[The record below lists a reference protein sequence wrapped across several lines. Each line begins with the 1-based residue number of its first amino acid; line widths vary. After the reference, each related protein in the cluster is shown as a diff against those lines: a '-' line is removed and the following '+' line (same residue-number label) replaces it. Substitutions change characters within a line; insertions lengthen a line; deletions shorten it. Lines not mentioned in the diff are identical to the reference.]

1 MHNGARTA
9 AGWTLILW
17 DIENV
22 PVPEQLRDPSGIKQL
37 KDLLKDRFAKT
48 RSLQL
53 HCIKLACRWPDC
65 RSPYA
70 NLLGWLTTLGD
81 VEALGYQWQGQ
92 KDKIHNADRLLKQAA
107 DRFMHMLELHGGP
120 EHLVV
125 FITSDQDFCEKIQEL
140 QRRNFKVVVLY
151 HGPSASQK
159 PVSITSVADE
169 SHDWL
174 TFLKRELG
182 LSHLTLAP
190 YDPSAYHGSSQGYN
204 SGMTPPPPSA
214 TTRQPSQESRT
225 PSKAGSRPSSAGT
238 ASPHMQR
245 APSQASHK
253 RQDSMCIKVARDQD
267 FQDQIGSNQWFDM
280 MDPTKVAQFWVH
292 NKVTVSE
299 FKRTLAN
306 KWGTALKSQRLWPW
320 QRRQNLSVRLS
331 SPVDSSLD
339 GQRLADVAVPILGEH
354 SESWFYLEEAKNDKP
369 LVTIN
374 PGKMLLFF
382 KFYDPWQKTLSYL
395 GRCYAHDT
403 NTLPAL
409 MPFLYKKAGLPD
421 GTALKVYEEVK
432 SHPKVMCD
440 VVEEHVTFQ
449 QAQLQHGD
457 ILLVQQALTEEE
469 AEKLKYP
476 NVKSFLKH
484 MSKGRATKPV

>member
-1 MHNGARTA
+1 MFHLSGVLLLISGTPTGASHASRKLLSNGCAAAFHQWFMVTGSMLPTNGKLQTVSSLASGMLNGARTA

-70 NLLGWLTTLGD
+70 TLLGWLTTLGD

-140 QRRNFKVVVLY
+140 QRRNFK
-151 HGPSASQK
+151 
-159 PVSITSVADE
+159 
-169 SHDWL
+169 
-174 TFLKRELG
+174 
-182 LSHLTLAP
+182 
-190 YDPSAYHGSSQGYN
+190 
-204 SGMTPPPPSA
+204 
-214 TTRQPSQESRT
+214 
-225 PSKAGSRPSSAGT
+225 AGSRPSSAGA

-253 RQDSMCIKVARDQD
+253 RQDIMCIKVAREQD
-267 FQDQIGSNQWFDM
+267 FQDQIGANQWFDM
-280 MDPTKVAQFWVH
+280 MDPVKVAQFWVH
-292 NKVTVSE
+292 NKATVGE

-306 KWGTALKSQRLWPW
+306 KWGTAVKSQRIWPW

-339 GQRLADVAVPILGEH
+339 GQRLADVTAPILGEH
-354 SESWFYLEEAKNDKP
+354 SETWFYLEEAKNDKP

-382 KFYDPWQKTLSYL
+382 KLYDPWQKTLSYL
-395 GRCYAHDT
+395 GRCYAHNT

-409 MPFLYKKAGLPD
+409 MPFLYKKAGFPD

-432 SHPKVMCD
+432 SHPKVVCD
-440 VVEEHVTFQ
+440 VIEEHVTFQ